1 MSKVLILDFG
11 SQFTQLITRRVRE
24 QNVYSEI
31 NNYNYDFQKIKNDP
45 EIKAIILSG
54 GPNSIYDDNGPSI
67 NPEIFELG
75 IPVLGICYGLQLMGS
90 ILGGKVEASSQ
101 REYGRSLLTLQEAS
115 GLFKNFNPSKS
126 FNVWMSH
133 GDHLTQ
139 LPTGF
144 EIIASTSNCPIAAIG
159 NPDKNLYGLQFHPE
173 VAHSQFGDQMIAN
186 FLFEIA
192 GLEPTWTPKSYIQE
206 EIKRIQEMV
215 GDKKVLCGLSGGVDS
230 SVAAVLIHKAIGDQL
245 QCMFVDHGLLRA
257 NEREE
262 VEKVFRDNFK
272 INLTVVDASQMFLN
286 RLKGVTDPE
295 QKRKII
301 GNSFVEVFDLESK
314 KLGKFDFLAQG
325 TLYPD
330 VIESQSI
337 NGPSHVIKSHHNV
350 GGLPEN
356 MDFKLLEPLREL
368 FKDEVRQIGRELG
381 ITEEIIGRHPFP
393 GPGLAIRIIGEV
405 TKEKI
410 TTLQKADTIF
420 IDELK
425 NWKLQPENNLEFLVE
440 TDQTDKNV
448 TNDDYRECTNAII
461 YNRQLD
467 KYLVIKNPS
476 HSCSDH
482 DYYFVGGKKDLEENP
497 KDSILREIYKQ
508 TGFEETEITKIF
520 YYGKIKQSFHLK
532 DNNDKINGQIK
543 TGHFEKETSSQT
555 KSSTAP
561 ATRNR
566 TMFSDIYYIQT
577 ESTLEG
583 VENKPGEFSKWV
595 DISVLENNLL
605 DGFKWVLQNCKESHS
620 LYQQVWQAFCVLTE
634 VKSIGVMGDGRTYEN
649 ALALRAVTA
658 TDGMTADWA
667 HLPYKFL
674 ALVSNRIINEV
685 KGVNRVVYDISSK
698 PPATIEWE

>member
-31 NNYNYDFQKIKNDP
+31 HNYNYDFEKIKNDS

-54 GPNSIYDDNGPSI
+54 GPNSIYDNGSPTI

-90 ILGGKVEASSQ
+90 ILGGKVEASSH
-101 REYGRSLLTLQEAS
+101 REYGRSLLTLETKS
-115 GLFKNFNPSKS
+115 NFFTNFTTSKP

-133 GDHLTQ
+133 GDHLTE
-139 LPTGF
+139 LPEGF
-144 EIIASTSNCPIAAIG
+144 EIIGSTQNCPIAAIG
-159 NPDKNLYGLQFHPE
+159 NSAKKLYGLQFHPE
-173 VAHSQFGDQMIAN
+173 VAHSQFGDKMIAN

-206 EIKRIQEMV
+206 EIKRIQDTV

-245 QCMFVDHGLLRA
+245 TCMFVDHGLLRA

-272 INLTVVDASQMFLN
+272 INLTVVDASEMFLN

-295 QKRKII
+295 EKRKII
-301 GNSFVEVFDLESK
+301 GNSFVEVFDTESK
-314 KLGKFDFLAQG
+314 KLGNFQFLAQG

-393 GPGLAIRIIGEV
+393 GPGLAIRIISDV

-410 TTLQKADTIF
+410 ETLQKADTIF

-425 NWKLQPENNLEFLVE
+425 NWKLQPENDTAFLVE
-440 TDQTDKNV
+440 TDETDPKV
-448 TNDDYRECTNAII
+448 TNDDYRDCAHAII
-461 YNRQLD
+461 YNRSLD
-467 KYLVIKNPS
+467 KYLVIKNPT
-476 HSCSDH
+476 HSCSQH
-482 DYYFVGGKKDLEENP
+482 DYYFVGGKKEAGETP
-497 KDSILREIYKQ
+497 KEAILREVY
-508 TGFEETEITKIF
+508 EETGITKEDITKIF
-520 YYGKIKQSFHLK
+520 YYGKIKQSFYLK
-532 DNNDKINGQIK
+532 EIQEND
-543 TGHFEKETSSQT
+543 
-555 KSSTAP
+555 
-561 ATRNR
+561 ATLQAKNR

-577 ESTLEG
+577 DSILEG
-583 VENKPGEFSKWV
+583 VEDKPGETSKWV

-605 DGFKWVLQNCKESHS
+605 EGFKWVLQNCKESHS

>member
-31 NNYNYDFQKIKNDP
+31 HNYDYDFDKIKNDS

-54 GPNSIYDDNGPSI
+54 GPNSIYDDNSPAV
-67 NPEIFELG
+67 NPRIFELG

-90 ILGGKVEASSQ
+90 LLGGKVEASSH
-101 REYGRSLLTLQEAS
+101 REYGRSLLTIESENVFL
-115 GLFKNFNPSKS
+115 KNLNSAKP

-133 GDHLTQ
+133 GDHLTK
-139 LPTGF
+139 LPEGF
-144 EIIASTSNCPIAAIG
+144 EILASTKNCPIAAIG
-159 NPDKNLYGLQFHPE
+159 NSSKKLYGLQFHPE
-173 VAHSQFGDQMIAN
+173 VVHSQFGDKMIAN

-192 GLEPTWTPKSYIQE
+192 GIKPDWTSKSYITD
-206 EIKRIQEMV
+206 EITRIQNKV
-215 GDKKVLCGLSGGVDS
+215 GKDKVLCGLSGGVDS

-245 QCMFVDHGLLRA
+245 QCMFIDHGLLRS

-262 VEKVFRDNFK
+262 VEKTFRDNFK
-272 INLTVVDASQMFLN
+272 INLTVIDASEIFLG
-286 RLKGVTDPE
+286 RLDGVTDPE

-301 GNSFVEVFDLESK
+301 GKTFIEVFEEESK
-314 KLGKFDFLAQG
+314 KLGDFQFLAQG

-330 VIESQSI
+330 VIESQSV
-337 NGPSHVIKSHHNV
+337 NGPSHIIKSHHNV
-350 GGLPEN
+350 GGLPKN
-356 MDFKLLEPLREL
+356 MKFKLLEPLREL

-393 GPGLAIRIIGEV
+393 GPGLAIRIISDV

-410 TTLQKADTIF
+410 ETLQKADKIF
-420 IDELK
+420 IEELK
-425 NWKLQPENNLEFLVE
+425 NWKLQPENDTAFLVE
-440 TDQTDKNV
+440 TDETKPNISQ
-448 TNDDYRECTNAII
+448 DDYRDCTHAII
-461 YNRQLD
+461 YNKTLD

-476 HSCSDH
+476 HSCSEK
-482 DYYFVGGKKDLEENP
+482 DYYFVGGKKEIGETP
-497 KDSILREIYKQ
+497 KEAILREIQ
-508 TGFEETEITKIF
+508 EETGITEEEITKIF
-520 YYGKIKQSFHLK
+520 YYGKIKQSFYLK
-532 DNNDKINGQIK
+532 EIEENG
-543 TGHFEKETSSQT
+543 
-555 KSSTAP
+555 STLP
-561 ATRNR
+561 AKNR
-566 TMFSDIYYIQT
+566 TMFSDIYYVQT
-577 ESTLEG
+577 DSTLEG
-583 VENKPGEFSKWV
+583 IEDKAGEISKWV

-605 DGFKWVLQNCKESHS
+605 EGFKWVLQNCKESHS

-658 TDGMTADWA
+658 IDGMTADWA